1 MIAGCEKGDKMK
13 TLKLSAL
20 ISMGVVLCIVLA
32 SGRFHADSWNKKTIL
47 TVNETITIPG
57 ALLTPGK
64 YVFKLLDSQS
74 DRHIVQ
80 VFNEDETFVIATI
93 MAIPNERSRPRGKSE
108 FSFWEMP
115 VGTPPALRSWF
126 YPGDNQGQEF
136 AYPKETARRIWTNAH
151 EYVPIQYDE
160 DLERFS
166 SPPSQEVPVPDN
178 GDPNQ
183 LSSPPSEEVPFV
195 NDEDLNQLSS
205 PPPEEV
211 PAPNDEDL
219 NRPSPLHVE

>member
-1 MIAGCEKGDKMK
+1 MK
-13 TLKLSAL
+13 ILKLSAL
-20 ISMGVVLCIVLA
+20 VSTGFALCIVLA
-32 SGRFHADSWNKKTIL
+32 SSGLFADSWNKKTIL

-57 ALLTPGK
+57 ALLTPGR

-93 MAIPNERSRPRGKSE
+93 IAIPNERVRPRGRSE

-136 AYPKETARRIWTNAH
+136 AYPKDTARRIWANTR
-151 EYVPIQYDE
+151 EYVPVQYE
-160 DLERFS
+160 QDLDQFS
-166 SPPSQEVPVPDN
+166 SPPTEEVPA
-178 GDPNQ
+178 PNDENLDR
-183 LSSPPSEEVPFV
+183 LSSPPSEDVPPP
-195 NDEDLNQLSS
+195 NDEDLDKLSN

-219 NRPSPLHVE
+219 NSFPSPLHVE